1 MPLERSTLQ
10 RLALLLGLVTS
21 LVACGPSPE
30 QQRQA
35 TEREQQQRQ
44 AQAQLERCRRNQADV
59 KRLTTAINRHTSQLG
74 QVNAARYEPLPRPEP
89 PDPALAA
96 RFTQADQELDEL
108 RYRDR
113 LRAWEESEQQ
123 RYGRWL
129 DEQTSRRNR
138 LRTQLENDANLL
150 RRIAPEL
157 MAAAAGSA
165 VKPEAVA
172 RASRC
177 SPVDFGLQ
185 ESAAAGNS
193 SKAAAN

>member
-1 MPLERSTLQ
+1 MPLERPGL
-10 RLALLLGLVTS
+10 RLLALLGLGAS
-21 LVACGPSPE
+21 LVSCGPKPE

-35 TEREQQQRQ
+35 AEREQQHRQ
-44 AQAQLERCRRNQADV
+44 AQSQLERCRRNQTDV
-59 KRLTTAINRHTSQLG
+59 QRLTAAIERHTRELG
-74 QVNAARYEPLPRPEP
+74 EAKAARYQPTARPEP

-108 RYRDR
+108 RYRER
-113 LRAWEESEQQ
+113 LRAWEEAEQR

-138 LRTQLENDANLL
+138 LRAQMDNDANLL

-157 MAAAAGSA
+157 MAAAGGSA
-165 VKPEAVA
+165 LKPEAVT

-177 SPVDFGLQ
+177 DPTDFGLQ
-185 ESAAAGNS
+185 DSAAAGNS